1 MTLTTPSKPK
11 RIWEGHKPTPNS
23 KAKILAAAKK
33 AKARPK

>member
-1 MTLTTPSKPK
+1 MTIAITPKLK
-11 RIWEGHKPTPNS
+11 RIWEGHKPTPND